1 MKIYKISSVIVSS
14 IKMAFSEHSMN
25 KEDAGGSSK
34 EEKICNRTQEMA
46 NQINNEWQ
54 ILI

>member
-1 MKIYKISSVIVSS
+1 MKIDNILSVIVSS

-34 EEKICNRTQEMA
+34 GEKMCNVTQEMA
-46 NQINNEWQ
+46 KQINNEWQ